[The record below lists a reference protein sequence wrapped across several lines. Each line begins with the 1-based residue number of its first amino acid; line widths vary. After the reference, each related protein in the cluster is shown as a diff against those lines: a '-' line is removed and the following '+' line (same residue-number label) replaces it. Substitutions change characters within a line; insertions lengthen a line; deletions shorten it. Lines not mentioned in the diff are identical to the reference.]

1 MAKNTN
7 QTINHDS
14 HHAHPRHKSTP
25 RRDSLNADLLTRLS
39 RAEGQLRGLQKMIGE
54 RAYCIDVL
62 QQVSAVRRALDK
74 LALILIR
81 DHLETCVTDAMA
93 ERKPGDKVRELVDTL
108 DRFLA

>member
-1 MAKNTN
+1 MPNSTN
-7 QTINHDS
+7 QAS
-14 HHAHPRHKSTP
+14 HHGKSRRKDTPRH
-25 RRDSLNADLLTRLS
+25 DSLNADLLARLN

-54 RAYCIDVL
+54 RAYCIDIL
-62 QQVSAVRRALDK
+62 QQVSAVRRALDR

-93 ERKPGDKVRELVDTL
+93 ARRPGDKVRELIDTL